1 MKKMPRKQRVPQLLK
16 QIKKHLEAK
25 KKYPSLMSPFFF
37 FFFFFLF
44 FVFVLFYLCMSICFF
59 EENSAAGFFIHV
71 SMHFSF
77 ANSHV
82 TRRI

>member
-1 MKKMPRKQRVPQLLK
+1 MNIR
-16 QIKKHLEAK
+16 
-25 KKYPSLMSPFFF
+25 
-37 FFFFFLF
+37 FLF